1 MGLFFVYSIKLAI
14 CLTVFYLFYMVLLSR
29 ETFHRFN
36 RLVLISVMLVSL
48 IIPFIHIEMNHS
60 SVVADGIVAIED
72 LVIQGEADG
81 NVMSTDLS
89 PLQVV
94 FLIYIIGVAIFLLKG
109 FLSLI
114 KLRIKLSKGR
124 VKRLDNGVKLVIM
137 NCEVAPFSWFNN
149 IVISEKDYQ
158 ENLRDIITHEVAH
171 VKRWHSIDILV
182 CNLLITFQ
190 WYNPAAWLLK
200 KELQSIHEYEAD
212 EAVIN
217 QGIDAE
223 HYQLLLI
230 RKAVGERLFSLANNM
245 NHNSLKSRIAM
256 MKKDKSNPWNRMKAV
271 MTIPVAAITVVAFA
285 CPKVETM
292 AKTIEIES
300 NEAVIQVTD
309 PIIQPVAASIKR
321 VVGEVSETQATVIAL
336 VDTVKK
342 ASVEAGETVGTVY
355 DVVEQMPKFPGGMAK
370 MMQYIAENTKYPEA
384 AKANGV
390 EGRVIVNFIVDTEGN
405 IRSPKIYRS
414 IDPELDAE
422 ALRVVSSI
430 PTMTPGMQN
439 GKKVNVRFTIPVSF
453 QLNGSKEKPNY
464 EQAVSVKEPVIYL
477 DGKKIT
483 TEELKNIAPNTI
495 EKIDVIKNESAVKLY
510 GEEAHDGAIIIT
522 LKK

>member
-1 MGLFFVYSIKLAI
+1 
-14 CLTVFYLFYMVLLSR
+14 
-29 ETFHRFN
+29 
-36 RLVLISVMLVSL
+36 
-48 IIPFIHIEMNHS
+48 
-60 SVVADGIVAIED
+60 
-72 LVIQGEADG
+72 
-81 NVMSTDLS
+81 
-89 PLQVV
+89 
-94 FLIYIIGVAIFLLKG
+94 
-109 FLSLI
+109 
-114 KLRIKLSKGR
+114 
-124 VKRLDNGVKLVIM
+124 
-137 NCEVAPFSWFNN
+137 
-149 IVISEKDYQ
+149 
-158 ENLRDIITHEVAH
+158 
-171 VKRWHSIDILV
+171 
-182 CNLLITFQ
+182 
-190 WYNPAAWLLK
+190 
-200 KELQSIHEYEAD
+200 
-212 EAVIN
+212 
-217 QGIDAE
+217 
-223 HYQLLLI
+223 
-230 RKAVGERLFSLANNM
+230 
-245 NHNSLKSRIAM
+245 M

-285 CPKVETM
+285 SPKVETM

-300 NEAVIQVTD
+300 NKAVIQVTD

-321 VVGEVSETQATVIAL
+321 VVGEVSETQATVIAP

-464 EQAVSVKEPVIYL
+464 EQAVSVKEPLIYL